1 MFNEDNKYFYVW
13 MEEIIVFIALDNYL
27 RFFTANTVVK
37 YYLNI
42 LNLNHSGEWFFAIV
56 STSLV
61 YKNKI

>member
-1 MFNEDNKYFYVW
+1 MQ
-13 MEEIIVFIALDNYL
+13 EIIVFIALDNYL